1 MTTSWWNK
9 LTLLLWKNWLLQ
21 WRHKIQ
27 TVIEI
32 LVPVLFSSLL
42 VLMRSLV
49 DPIDYPENTTFDPLP
64 LLDMF
69 VLRYLI

>member
-1 MTTSWWNK
+1 MTTSSWNK
-9 LTLLLWKNWLLQ
+9 FTLLLWKNGLLQ

-42 VLMRSLV
+42 VLMRSQI
-49 DPIDYPENTTFDPLP
+49 DPIDFPEKTTFIPIDLSVPFPL
-64 LLDMF
+64 
-69 VLRYLI
+69 R